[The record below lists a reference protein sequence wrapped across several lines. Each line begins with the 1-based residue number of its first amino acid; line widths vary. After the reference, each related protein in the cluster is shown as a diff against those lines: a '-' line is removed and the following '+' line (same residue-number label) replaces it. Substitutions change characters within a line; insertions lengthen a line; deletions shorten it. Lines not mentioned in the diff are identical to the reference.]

1 MCMFGNM
8 FKTHFVAAVPLRKMP
23 ISSRKSGG
31 FCHHIWIF
39 LCGWW
44 EEVDSS
50 LERVI
55 KTRKRGF
62 PSWLESRAQAVR
74 RERLWVLGR
83 PAALILLAVEENQY
97 LNLTVVLCTAY
108 ITWFKYQCL
117 VSPGKCCGGER
128 EVWVGLLGLLPP
140 WPGPRSSGWGRMD
153 VWCDIWR
160 FESHSAWWCHNQII
174 TVQCEGKPFTKS
186 SQMIVQCSWFASWR
200 QHSWW
205 DRWSTQCSASY
216 CFFALIF

>member
-117 VSPGKCCGGER
+117 VSPGKCCGGRGKSGSACLVCCHRDPAPDLADE
-128 EVWVGLLGLLPP
+128 EGWTFGVISGGLSHT
-140 WPGPRSSGWGRMD
+140 RHDD
-153 VWCDIWR
+153 V
-160 FESHSAWWCHNQII
+160 II
-174 TVQCEGKPFTKS
+174 K
-186 SQMIVQCSWFASWR
+186 
-200 QHSWW
+200 
-205 DRWSTQCSASY
+205 
-216 CFFALIF
+216 